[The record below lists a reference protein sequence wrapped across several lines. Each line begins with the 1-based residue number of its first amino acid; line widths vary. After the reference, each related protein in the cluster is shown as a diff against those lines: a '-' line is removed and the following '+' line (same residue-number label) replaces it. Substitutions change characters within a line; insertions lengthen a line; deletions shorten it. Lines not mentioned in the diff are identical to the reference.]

1 LATVILPM
9 ANNNSFCPEPARAVA
24 ALSVDEALEHLATSR
39 EGLSAAEAAARLR
52 RFGRNSLPRPRRS
65 PWFVEL
71 GRQFFHLFAILLWV
85 AALLAWWVGMPELAV
100 AVVMVIVINGL
111 FSYWQQFKAE
121 KAVQA
126 LESLLPRKVTVRRG
140 GVETVL
146 TADEV
151 ALGDVLLL
159 SEGSAIPAD
168 ARVIN
173 CQRLRVDMSSL
184 TGESRPVGRNS
195 DPVRALPGAAAE
207 LRNVVLAGTFVASG
221 RAEGVVFATGSHTE
235 FGKLAALTHAQPSQ
249 LSPLQ
254 VQMIRITRLIT
265 VLAIGMGLV
274 FFALGWGMGRLTP
287 LQGFVFALGIIVAN
301 VPEGLLPTLSLALA
315 IGVRRMAGRN
325 AIVKRLERVE
335 ALGAVTVILTDK
347 TGTLTHNQM
356 TVRGIW
362 CGGRT
367 FDVSGRGYDPAGQ
380 VTHNGDPIQDDHG
393 VTKLL
398 STAALCCDARLVA
411 PDSEHGSWG
420 AVGDPTEAAL
430 LVAAHKAG
438 ITSAVLAATPR
449 IAEVPFDS
457 IRKRMTTIQQFRDG
471 PVACT
476 KGALSEVLPR
486 CASFAK
492 DAANCSFEAFNQ
504 QTQLAAQGFADRGWR
519 VLAVATRP
527 LPGVHVSEGIPD
539 EDVETELT
547 FLGLIAMEDPPRAEV
562 APAVASCRTAGI
574 RIIMATGD
582 DGHTATAIGREIGL
596 IGDQARVL
604 SGAALDQVN
613 DRSLGMLL
621 GHRNVL
627 FARVT
632 PAQKLRL
639 VEALQKRGEVVAVTG
654 DGVNDAP
661 ALKRA
666 DVGVAMG
673 KCGTDVARAAADV
686 ILLDDNFA
694 TIVAAIE
701 EGRAVFDNVKK
712 FVTYIF
718 ASNVPEVVPFIAF
731 VLFRIPLPLTV
742 MQILAVDLGT
752 DLLPALALGVEA
764 PEPEIMLRP
773 PRSRDQPLLDPW
785 TLLRAYAW
793 LGAIEAGLC
802 LTGFFFVYLDAGWR
816 MGEPL
821 ADGGTIYLIATT
833 MSLAGIVACQFGNA
847 LACRS
852 EKRSILS
859 LGLFSNRPL
868 LWAMGMELFIL
879 LGLIYL
885 RPLAAIFQLAPLSL
899 NHWLFLASLGPL
911 LLVAEEVRK
920 LVVRRSSS
928 LQAKA
933 S

>member
-1 LATVILPM
+1 MILPV
-9 ANNNSFCPEPARAVA
+9 ANPESFSPEPARAIA
-24 ALSVDEALEHLATSR
+24 ALSVEDALEHLSTSK
-39 EGLSAAEAAARLR
+39 EGLTAAEAAARLR
-52 RFGRNSLPRPRRS
+52 RFGRNCLPRPRRS
-65 PWFVEL
+65 SWFAEL
-71 GRQFFHLFAILLWV
+71 ACQFFHLFAILLWT

-100 AVVMVIVINGL
+100 AVVIVIVINGL
-111 FSYWQQFKAE
+111 FSFWQQFRAE
-121 KAVQA
+121 KAVEA
-126 LESLLPRKVTVRRG
+126 LESLLPQQVTVRRSG
-140 GVETVL
+140 EETIL
-146 TADEV
+146 SADEV
-151 ALGDVLLL
+151 ALGDILILG
-159 SEGSAIPAD
+159 EGSAIPAD

-195 DPVRALPGAAAE
+195 DPSRALAGSTAE

-221 RAEGVVFATGSHTE
+221 RAEVVVFATGSHTE
-235 FGKLAALTHAQPSQ
+235 FGRLAALTHAQPNQ
-249 LSPLQ
+249 PSPLQ
-254 VQMIRITRLIT
+254 QQMTRITRLIT
-265 VLAIGMGLV
+265 VLAVGMGLV
-274 FFALGWGMGRLTP
+274 FFALGWGLGRLTP

-315 IGVRRMAGRN
+315 IGVRRMASRN

-362 CGGRT
+362 CAGRT
-367 FDVSGRGYDPAGQ
+367 YDVSGRGYDPAGQ
-380 VTHNGDPIQDDHG
+380 ITHNGNPIHDDPR

-398 STAALCCDARLVA
+398 IIAALCCDARLA
-411 PDSEHGSWG
+411 GPDVEKSSWG
-420 AVGDPTEAAL
+420 VVGDPTEAAL

-438 ITSAVLAATPR
+438 ITSATLTATPR
-449 IAEVPFDS
+449 LGEVPFDS
-457 IRKRMTTIQQFRDG
+457 LRKRMTTIQQFKEG

-486 CASFAK
+486 CTSFSEDASHS
-492 DAANCSFEAFNQ
+492 NCEEFKKRARSV
-504 QTQLAAQGFADRGWR
+504 AQEFADRGWR
-519 VLAVATRP
+519 VLAIATRC

-562 APAVASCRTAGI
+562 TPAVADCRTAGI

-596 IGDQARVL
+596 IGDQVRVL
-604 SGAALDQVN
+604 SGSELDQVS

-673 KCGTDVARAAADV
+673 KSGTDVARAAADV

-718 ASNVPEVVPFIAF
+718 ASNVPEIVPFLAF

-773 PRSRDQPLLDPW
+773 PRSRDQPLLDLR

-793 LGAIEAGLC
+793 LGGIEAGLC

-816 MGEPL
+816 IGEPL
-821 ADGGTIYLIATT
+821 VDNGSIYVMATT

-852 EKRSILS
+852 ERKSILS

-868 LWAMGMELFIL
+868 LWALGIEFLIL
-879 LGLIYL
+879 IGLIYL
-885 RPLAAIFQLAPLSL
+885 PILAGIFQLAPLML
-899 NHWLFLASLGPL
+899 KHWLFLASFGPL
-911 LLVAEEVRK
+911 VLLAEEVRK
-920 LVVRRSSS
+920 LLVRLTSKA
-928 LQAKA
+928 QATEFLR
-933 S
+933 